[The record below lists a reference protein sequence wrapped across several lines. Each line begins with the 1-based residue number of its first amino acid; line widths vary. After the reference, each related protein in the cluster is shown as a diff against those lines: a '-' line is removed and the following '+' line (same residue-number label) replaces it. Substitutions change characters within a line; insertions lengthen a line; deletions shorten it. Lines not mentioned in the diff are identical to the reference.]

1 MSVVL
6 VTEVINV
13 RSGGLFIRK
22 GLFTLAE
29 FSWQKTV
36 TLLRKDYAKQ
46 FAVGLY
52 YKTFYGRNLRIFVIS

>member
-13 RSGGLFIRK
+13 RSGGIFIRK

-29 FSWQKTV
+29 FSWQK
-36 TLLRKDYAKQ
+36 
-46 FAVGLY
+46 
-52 YKTFYGRNLRIFVIS
+52 